1 MGSPENTH
9 LEFINSHSLNGRIIP
24 DSWDPFAVGASANVY
39 KGTLFRPNGHKI
51 PVAIKM
57 LLSNRNDGDQE
68 YTLKQLKREANIW
81 APLNHKHLVPFL
93 GICDDIS
100 RWPCLISPL
109 YNHGH
114 VGKFIRNNPTANRG
128 ALILGVALG
137 LEYLHEKDIIH
148 GDLKVAN
155 VFVDEDSIPRIADF
169 GISKI
174 VNRRGYTTWSIGTPS
189 YMAPEL
195 FHVLTPTAE
204 KEVYPRT
211 TKSSDVYS
219 FNLLALEIS
228 ISKPPRGRPSRPFL
242 TVEQLSGLRPQ
253 RMDYSTVPDETWSI
267 LDRGWELEPN
277 DRPTISELRLQLSSA
292 FDNTKG

>member
-1 MGSPENTH
+1 MFAYATGSGKRYQGCPEG
-9 LEFINSHSLNGRIIP
+9 L
-24 DSWDPFAVGASANVY
+24 DNVY
-39 KGTLFRPNGHKI
+39 KGTLFGPNGRKI

-57 LLSNRNDGDQE
+57 LLSNRDDGEQE

-93 GICDDIS
+93 GIYDDIS

-109 YNHGH
+109 YNYGH
-114 VGKFIRNNPTANRG
+114 VGKFIRNNPAANRE
-128 ALILGVALG
+128 ALVIPSPSFFRIVSVASG
-137 LEYLHEKDIIH
+137 LEYLHKKDIIH

-155 VFVDEDSIPRIADF
+155 VIIDEDSVPRIADF

-174 VNRRGYTTWSIGTPS
+174 VNRRGYTTWSMGTPS

-195 FHVLTPTAE
+195 FHIFTPPSAE
-204 KEVYPRT
+204 IQVYPRT

-219 FNLLALEIS
+219 FNLLALEIL

-253 RMDYSTVPDETWSI
+253 RMDYSIVPDETWSI
-267 LDRGWELEPN
+267 LDRGWEPEPY
-277 DRPTISELRLQLSSA
+277 DRPTISELRLQFPST